1 MNKKLLVKHQGESGT
16 TGTTKEVHATSIE
29 QALKDLNKQV
39 KSGEVETP
47 FTLEFEGPG
56 GLQFNVTVTEPEQ
69 VHEISTMGFM
79 F

>member
-1 MNKKLLVKHQGESGT
+1 MNKKLHVRHSAGV
-16 TGTTKEVHATSIE
+16 KEVEAPTIE

-39 KSGEVETP
+39 KKGEVETP
-47 FTLEFEGPG
+47 FTLAFEGPG
-56 GLQFNVTVTEPEQ
+56 GLQFTVSVTSAED